1 MKKNLLKRGVAL
13 LVSAGAQFA
22 LFVIIARELGAD
34 LFASFSVI
42 LGLGLFAGTVLGFG
56 SGTHVLRLG
65 DGDPSSRS
73 TISALIWLRAISTA
87 VIVAVIGVVLSLRD
101 EYVWLAVSLVC
112 VELLSDLVQGLL
124 AGRGRVGT
132 ASVLLL
138 AQRLL
143 PLLLYAAGAVSGD
156 GVFWLIF
163 GTVGVATFLLATM
176 LSMAG
181 FDVQIRT
188 TVLASRGYWADSLAA
203 SVSQLDVVAVAS
215 GFSAATTGSYAAAMR
230 ISSPVNIVT
239 SALIFVLVP
248 ALSRENNELK
258 RKALFVSARNLT
270 VIVLLGLLS
279 VAVFVPLG
287 DVAVGILG
295 STYDNVGP
303 LFSAFLVA
311 AGLSGVSRV
320 YQAAIIARG
329 QVGLGALAVFAG
341 GLVGLALILLVAA
354 LEIAEAWLG
363 LAPIIAQVCILVGLL
378 TITSRAEGFR
388 KWAGGGTL

>member
-1 MKKNLLKRGVAL
+1 M
-13 LVSAGAQFA
+13 
-22 LFVIIARELGAD
+22 
-34 LFASFSVI
+34 
-42 LGLGLFAGTVLGFG
+42 
-56 SGTHVLRLG
+56 
-65 DGDPSSRS
+65 
-73 TISALIWLRAISTA
+73 
-87 VIVAVIGVVLSLRD
+87 IVAVIGVVLSLRD